1 MWRILFFLVIIFKFL
16 LADHMKVEK
25 FVVTAP
31 IENTEI
37 TYENGKGVKN
47 NCQ

>member
-1 MWRILFFLVIIFKFL
+1 MWRIILALVIIFKLVF
-16 LADHMKVEK
+16 ANHMKVEK

-37 TYENGKGVKN
+37 TYENGKSA
-47 NCQ
+47 